1 MYPKNYRYS
10 KEHEW
15 LAVDGDTA
23 TLGITDFAQGELG
36 DIVYVEPPEVGLKLA
51 PGDVLGTVES
61 VKAVSEIYA
70 PITGEVVEVNSA
82 LADAPE
88 TLNSDAHQGGWICKI
103 RISAPEELDALMDA
117 AAYEQLI
124 QG

>member
-1 MYPKNYRYS
+1 MYPTKYRYS
-10 KEHEW
+10 KGHEW

-36 DIVYVEPPEVGLKLA
+36 DIVYVEAPEVGLKLV

-70 PITGEVVEVNSA
+70 PITGEVVDVNSA

-103 RISAPEELDALMDA
+103 RISTPEELDALMDA

>member
-1 MYPKNYRYS
+1 MYPTKYRYS

-23 TLGITDFAQGELG
+23 TRGITDFAQGELG
-36 DIVYVEPPEVGLKLA
+36 DIVYVEAPEVGVKLE
-51 PGDVLGTVES
+51 PGAVLGTVES

-70 PITGEVVEVNSA
+70 PITGEDVDVNSA

-88 TLNSDAHQGGWICKI
+88 TINSESQQGGWSCKI
-103 RISAPEELDALMDA
+103 RISTPGELDALMDA

-124 QG
+124 QV